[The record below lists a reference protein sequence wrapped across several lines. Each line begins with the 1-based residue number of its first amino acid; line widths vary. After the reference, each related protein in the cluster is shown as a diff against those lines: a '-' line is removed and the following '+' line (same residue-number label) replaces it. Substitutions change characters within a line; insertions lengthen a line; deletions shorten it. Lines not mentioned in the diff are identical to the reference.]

1 LLPQNKLLNMK
12 MHNFSAGPA
21 ILPKSVMKEA
31 AKNVIDLNG
40 SGLSILEISHRSKA
54 FEAIL
59 AEATSLT
66 KELLGIGDDYE
77 VLFLSGGA
85 SSQFYMAPMNFLG
98 ENETACYEDTGTW
111 ANKAIKEAKAFGNVN
126 VVASSKESN
135 YSFIPKN
142 TKYPREAKY
151 LHITSNNTIFGTE
164 YFKWPKTNL
173 PIICDMSSDIF
184 SRPLPME
191 KFDLIYAGAQK
202 NLGPAGVTL
211 VIAKKSFLAEAKVNR
226 YLPTMLDYQTHVKDG
241 SMYNTP
247 PAFPIYVSM
256 LTMRWIKEQ
265 GGLVAME
272 RKAKRRANLL
282 YNEIDN
288 NPCFKGTVAKEDRSR
303 MNVCFLATTPEA
315 EAMLTELCKANG
327 IDGIKGHR
335 SVGGFRASMY
345 NAMELKSTQLLVD
358 LMKQVANTLKA

>member
-1 LLPQNKLLNMK
+1 MK

-40 SGLSILEISHRSKA
+40 SGLSILEISHRGKL
-54 FEAIL
+54 FEPIL
-59 AEATSLT
+59 QEAVDLT
-66 KELLGIGDDYE
+66 KELLGIGDEYE
-77 VLFLSGGA
+77 VLFLQGGA
-85 SSQFYMAPMNFLG
+85 SSQFFMIPMNFLG
-98 ENETACYEDTGTW
+98 EGETAAYVDTGTW

-126 VVASSKESN
+126 VLASSSDKN
-135 YSFIPKN
+135 YSYIPKN
-142 TKYPREAKY
+142 IKYPKEAKY

-164 YFKWPKTNL
+164 YFKWPKTDL
-173 PIICDMSSDIF
+173 PIVCDMSSDIF

-211 VIAKKSFLAEAKVNR
+211 VIVKKEFLEKAQVKNR
-226 YLPTMLDYQTHVKDG
+226 HLPSMLNYNTHVKDG

-256 LTMRWIKEQ
+256 LTMRWIKAQ
-265 GGLVAME
+265 GGLTAME
-272 RKAKRRANLL
+272 RRAKRRASLL
-282 YNEIDN
+282 YKEIDE
-288 NPCFKGTVAKEDRSR
+288 NPVFQGTAVKEDRSR
-303 MNVCFLATTPEA
+303 MNVCFVPTVPEA
-315 EAMLTELCKANG
+315 EAILTQLAKENG
-327 IDGIKGHR
+327 VDGIKGHR

-358 LMKQVANTLKA
+358 LMKETANRLGK

>member
-1 LLPQNKLLNMK
+1 MK

-40 SGLSILEISHRSKA
+40 SGLSILEISHRGKL
-54 FEAIL
+54 FEPIL
-59 AEATSLT
+59 QEAVDLT
-66 KELLGIGDDYE
+66 KELLGIGDEYE
-77 VLFLSGGA
+77 VLFLQGGA
-85 SSQFYMAPMNFLG
+85 SSQFFMIPMNFLG
-98 ENETACYEDTGTW
+98 ENETAAYLDTGTW
-111 ANKAIKEAKAFGNVN
+111 ANKAIKEAKAFGKVE
-126 VVASSKESN
+126 VLASSSDKN
-135 YSFIPKN
+135 YAYIPKN
-142 TKYPREAKY
+142 VKYPKEAKY

-164 YFKWPKTNL
+164 YFKWPKTDL
-173 PIICDMSSDIF
+173 PIVCDMSSDIF

-211 VIAKKSFLAEAKVNR
+211 VIVKKEFLEKAQVKNRHLPSMLNYTTHAKE
-226 YLPTMLDYQTHVKDG
+226 G

-256 LTMRWIKEQ
+256 LTMRWIKAQ
-265 GGLVAME
+265 GGLAAME
-272 RKAKRRANLL
+272 RKAKRRASLL
-282 YNEIDN
+282 YKEIDE
-288 NPCFKGTVAKEDRSR
+288 NPVFQGTAAKEDRSR
-303 MNVCFLATTPEA
+303 MNVCFVPTVQEA
-315 EAMLTELCKANG
+315 EAILTQLAKENG
-327 IDGIKGHR
+327 VDGIKGHR

-358 LMKQVANTLKA
+358 LMKETANRLGK

>member
-1 LLPQNKLLNMK
+1 MK

-40 SGLSILEISHRSKA
+40 SGLSILEISHRSKP

-59 AEATSLT
+59 AEAKALA
-66 KELLGIGDDYE
+66 KELLGVGDDYE
-77 VLFLSGGA
+77 VLFLTGGA
-85 SSQFYMAPMNFLG
+85 SSQFYMVPMNFLG
-98 ENETACYEDTGTW
+98 EGETACYTDTGTW
-111 ANKAIKEAKAFGNVN
+111 ASKAIKEAKPFGNVN
-126 VVASSKESN
+126 IAASSKESN

-142 TKYPREAKY
+142 IKFPKEAKY
-151 LHITSNNTIFGTE
+151 LHLTSNNTIFGTE
-164 YFKWPKTNL
+164 YIKWPKTEL
-173 PIICDMSSDIF
+173 PIVCDMSSDIF

-191 KFDLIYAGAQK
+191 KFDFIYAGAQK
-202 NLGPAGVTL
+202 NLGPAGMTL
-211 VIAKKSFLAEAKVNR
+211 VIAKKSFLANAKVER
-226 YLPTMLDYQTHVKDG
+226 VIPTMLKYDTHAKED
-241 SMYNTP
+241 SMHNTP
-247 PAFPIYVSM
+247 PVFPIYVSM

-272 RKAKRRANLL
+272 RRAKRRSNLL
-282 YNEIDN
+282 YNEIDR
-288 NPCFKGTVAKEDRSR
+288 NPLFTGTVAKDDRSR

-327 IDGIKGHR
+327 VDGIKGHR

-345 NAMELKSTQLLVD
+345 NALELKSVQLLVD
-358 LMKQVANTLKA
+358 LMKEVEVKLGGK